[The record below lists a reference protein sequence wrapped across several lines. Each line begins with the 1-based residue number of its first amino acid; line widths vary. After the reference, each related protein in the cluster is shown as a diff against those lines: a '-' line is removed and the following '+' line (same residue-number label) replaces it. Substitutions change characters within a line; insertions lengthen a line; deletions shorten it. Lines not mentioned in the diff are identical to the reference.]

1 MKKLNILKYSISVF
15 LLLSSC
21 SAYAQNR
28 NLIWCFGDSA
38 GIDFSNLSNPS
49 PINTGMDAR
58 GSCTSIAD
66 SSGNLQFYASTSDPL
81 TSQFFEFTLI
91 RNSLHQVMVNGDSI
105 IGDGWYQELVITD
118 KPILNNLYYVFVVG
132 ITSSYGLYYSI
143 VDMSLN
149 GGLGGVVQKNVQLEN
164 FKCTDG
170 LTAIKHGNGRDWWIL
185 FRRWDN
191 VNDSFYKYMISPSG
205 ISNVIIQNIGS
216 PTINGF
222 TKMKFSPDG
231 NKFAMITLSGLMEI
245 YDFDRCTGVISN
257 PVTIHPEPTTAPY
270 GRFVSCEF
278 SANGRFLYVT
288 TYDFTCS
295 LYQYDLYAPNPATS
309 RIALDFTSNY
319 LIGYGFLKRGP
330 DNKIYFSTAYQ
341 CDAFPYCYPYPD
353 SVYNQYN
360 MNLSVIN
367 SPDSLGLACDYTP
380 YSFYLGG
387 KRTYYGLPNNPDYD
401 LPALAGSP
409 CDTLVSI
416 NESANT
422 NTNAFLHVYYAS
434 DWEKAFINADKLK
447 GKKYSLRMVDIL
459 GKEVYSE
466 IGTLNSPYFT
476 RDLNCAAFASGIY
489 LITFETEREK
499 LVKKMQVNWR

>member
-1 MKKLNILKYSISVF
+1 MKKLKILLNCTFLY
-15 LLLSSC
+15 LLLSSY
-21 SAYAQNR
+21 SALSQNR

-38 GIDFSNLSNPS
+38 GIDFSNLQNPI
-49 PINTGMDAR
+49 PITTGMDAR
-58 GSCTSIAD
+58 GSCTSITKT
-66 SSGNLQFYASTSDPL
+66 SGNLQFYASTSDPL
-81 TSQFFEFTLI
+81 LLI
-91 RNSLHQVMVNGDSI
+91 YDELVYIRDASNQVMTNGDSI
-105 IGDGWYQELVITD
+105 VGLNWYQELVITD
-118 KPILNNLYYVFVVG
+118 NPGYSNFYYLFSIGV
-132 ITSSYGLYYSI
+132 TDSYGLYYTVI
-143 VDMSLN
+143 DMSLN
-149 GGLGGVVQKNVQLEN
+149 GGLGGVVQKNVQLDN

-185 FRRWDN
+185 LRRWDT
-191 VNDSFYKYMISPSG
+191 VNDLFYKYLITPSG

-216 PTINGF
+216 PTNNGF

-231 NKFAMITLSGLMEI
+231 NKFAMINLPGLMEL
-245 YDFDRCTGVISN
+245 YDFDRCTGDISN
-257 PVTIHPEPTTAPY
+257 PVTIHPEPTSPPY
-270 GRFVSCEF
+270 GRFWSCEF
-278 SANGRFLYVT
+278 SLNGRFLYVAT
-288 TYDFTCS
+288 NDINS
-295 LYQYDLYAPNPATS
+295 HLYQYDLLSPNPATS
-309 RIALDFTSNY
+309 RIILTSNSNY

-330 DNKIYFSTAYQ
+330 DDKIYFSTAYQ

-367 SPDSLGLACDYTP
+367 SPDSLGLACNYTP

-401 LPALAGSP
+401 MPALVGSP

-416 NESANT
+416 NEPASI
-422 NTNAFLHVYYAS
+422 NTNANIHVYYAP

-447 GKKYSLRMVDIL
+447 GKNYRLRMIDIL

-466 IGTLNSPYFT
+466 SGVLNSQYFT
-476 RDLNCAAFASGIY
+476 RDLNCASFASGMY
-489 LITFETEREK
+489 LITFETEKER